1 MNNLKRSTNDKKIAG
16 VCGGLGK
23 YFNLDSNLIRILFV
37 LFAFNFGM
45 TIILYLALWFILPED
60 NDSIPNN
67 DTNIDQ
73 NTSDQSN
80 EIIVEKPEKIT
91 KDTEKKIGI
100 ILIVIGTFFLI
111 INLVQIS
118 FKYLLPS
125 ILIVIGLI
133 LMFGSKK
140 QWKI

>member
-73 NTSDQSN
+73 NNSDQSN

-100 ILIVIGTFFLI
+100 ILIVTGTFFLI
-111 INLVQIS
+111 INLVEIS

-140 QWKI
+140 Q